1 MGLGYWREWL
11 PGTCFVNFIFDWQQF
26 CFLYSPSSH
35 NVTIILMSWEITRPA
50 LNKCVWGFVSCQ
62 VSTKRLCTTCGAG
75 RLEFLLSEQ
84 SRQNGMRVLCKGP
97 WVLHSWTL
105 TSISSPVP
113 HNRELLQKYS
123 PHLTANAYRASASCE
138 HCQSL
143 PQSSTSS
150 SFPPANS
157 HLTQEG
163 GQLQY
168 LDLAGPS
175 GYVTSYCCSPK
186 IAVHFTFGVLCQ
198 SDGGI
203 LLRAFTQGGPGSTL
217 LSQWLLFPF
226 SFTLTVPAPELPGC
240 CLRCR
245 DKRSLTAA
253 GAMRLVLD
261 GNWVCTVLPAMLFNR
276 GQCSAAHKRL

>member
-1 MGLGYWREWL
+1 MGLVAWNFSWVSRAGKMGWESCAK
-11 PGTCFVNFIFDWQQF
+11 GHECFI
-26 CFLYSPSSH
+26 P
-35 NVTIILMSWEITRPA
+35 
-50 LNKCVWGFVSCQ
+50 
-62 VSTKRLCTTCGAG
+62 
-75 RLEFLLSEQ
+75 
-84 SRQNGMRVLCKGP
+84 
-97 WVLHSWTL
+97 
-105 TSISSPVP
+105 
-113 HNRELLQKYS
+113 ELLLAFQALFLVIENCSKNYS

-157 HLTQEG
+157 HLTREG

-198 SDGGI
+198 SDSGI

-261 GNWVCTVLPAMLFNR
+261 GDWVCTVLPAMLFNR